1 MGTKGA
7 IFHNLQNARTSSGRT
22 TRADV
27 RTFAPLGLVPPVL
40 FASQVDWR
48 SAEVWGIRN
57 VVALFASLYRTAL
70 TIGQMLVAS
79 EPGTH
84 QFGPAPKEVRA

>member
-1 MGTKGA
+1 
-7 IFHNLQNARTSSGRT
+7 
-22 TRADV
+22 
-27 RTFAPLGLVPPVL
+27 
-40 FASQVDWR
+40 
-48 SAEVWGIRN
+48 